1 MFLRNLFIG
10 LLALPL
16 LCGCED
22 GKQYYTQYRA
32 DSPIQLT
39 YEGDSLPCHTFAKG
53 DVVTLYRDK
62 DWGPYQNQL
71 ICKGKIIETCTA
83 FDFDEMD
90 AFTQVKAGELIAD
103 KQDLSLREYWA
114 LLREVAPNKMKARN
128 HFLWMFLV
136 MFVLSGFA
144 IASLEKIGT
153 AFYDL
158 WQLIGGVSMILFSL
172 TLVLY
177 YKWNPDESL
186 WYINDVG
193 FWGGMAGL
201 FGLACMIG
209 IVAQMWTKMVWAFR
223 RGAHLFGILALAAIG
238 CFGWFLI
245 LLVPQL
251 FAQCGFIIWTLVILF
266 GLTAGGGINALADGV
281 TSGSG
286 SGSDTVSDGNGNTLH
301 VTQDLGGGRV
311 QVGEDTYRRGAD
323 GNYRKQ

>member
-1 MFLRNLFIG
+1 MFLRNLLIR

-32 DSPIQLT
+32 TRPIRLIDADSTPI
-39 YEGDSLPCHTFAKG
+39 HTFRKG
-53 DVVTLYRDK
+53 DVVTIYRDK
-62 DWGPYQNQL
+62 DWSVFENRL
-71 ICKGKIIETCTA
+71 IRDGKVVETDTP
-83 FDFDEMD
+83 FNFDEME
-90 AFTQVKAGELIAD
+90 AFETVKSGELIAD

-114 LLREVAPNKMKARN
+114 LLREVAPDKMKARN

-136 MFVLSGFA
+136 MLVLAIFA
-144 IASLEKIGT
+144 IHSLEKLGT
-153 AFYDL
+153 TFYDP

-177 YKWNPDESL
+177 YQLNPDESL

-193 FWGGMAGL
+193 FWGGMIGII
-201 FGLACMIG
+201 GLASMIG

-251 FAQCGFIIWTLVILF
+251 FTQCGFIIWTLVILF
-266 GLTAGGGINALADGV
+266 GLTAGGGISSLADGV
-281 TSGSG
+281 TSGGG